1 MEQPGWFNL
10 ANGVDKPM
18 TTTYSDRRRLVGLF
32 AQGEFG
38 YKNFWFVNASIRND
52 WSSTLPQGNNSF
64 FYGGVNTSL
73 IITDMFEDLKSDYLN
88 FLKVRAA
95 WGQTGNDA
103 PIYRTSSYFTPTQI
117 SLGFGDLYLPINNTL
132 GLTEYNR
139 LPSMDLRPEITTE
152 WEFGLTT
159 HLFNNRLD
167 IDAAYYNKSTKDQI
181 ISASLAPES
190 RYTSMTRNVGK
201 IANQG
206 VELAVN
212 GIPVRTKD
220 FEWGLGFTF
229 SKNWSEVKELWDD
242 VTEYKLTSSYQVDF
256 VAEVGQP
263 LGVFKVPA
271 LATTDDGKVIVD
283 NNGMPTIDASKKEIV
298 GTSTPNFL
306 MGFNTHFTWKG
317 ITLSAVLDW
326 RNGGEFY
333 SYTSQLLT
341 FAGNSTYTVFNNRE
355 PFVVPNSV
363 KVVNGQYVENDIPI
377 VHWGGASSAV
387 NTYYN
392 NASNYAQY
400 RNWILPKDYLKLREI
415 TLSYSL
421 PKAWLKQTPF
431 SMVQV
436 SLIGRNLFMWTPKK
450 NNYVDPEGTNY
461 GNDILSEIGE
471 FGAAPTNLTF
481 GGVIKVVL

>member
-1 MEQPGWFNL
+1 M
-10 ANGVDKPM
+10 
-18 TTTYSDRRRLVGLF
+18 
-32 AQGEFG
+32 
-38 YKNFWFVNASIRND
+38 NASIRND

-471 FGAAPTNLTF
+471 FGAAPTNRTF
-481 GGVIKVVL
+481 GGGIKVVL